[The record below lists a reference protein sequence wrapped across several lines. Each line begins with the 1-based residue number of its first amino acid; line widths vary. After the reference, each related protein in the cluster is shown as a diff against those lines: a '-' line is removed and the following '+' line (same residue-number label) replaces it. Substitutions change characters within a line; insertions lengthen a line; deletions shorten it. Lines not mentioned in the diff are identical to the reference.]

1 MKNFEEQLINH
12 TVDAEFRA
20 RLEKYEIEREVLEA
34 THQNLLG
41 KAKRIADMTKMLNEQ
56 IKTLESQRKQRF
68 EGKNLTENEQE
79 ENEYA
84 KHQIIGILDTITV
97 MQENEQEVSEA
108 CDNILK
114 KIDAAHDKIDG
125 LRDQVTVKPE
135 YN

>member
-12 TVDAEFRA
+12 DADAEFRA
-20 RLEKYEIEREVLEA
+20 RLEKYETEREVLEA

-41 KAKRIADMTKMLNEQ
+41 KAKRITDITKMLNEQ
-56 IKTLESQRKQRF
+56 IKTFESQRRQRF
-68 EGKNLTENEQE
+68 EGRNLTENEQE

-97 MQENEQEVSEA
+97 MQENEQEASDA
-108 CDNILK
+108 CDNLLK

-125 LRDQVTVKPE
+125 LRYQLTVDPSR
-135 YN
+135 N